1 MNKQEWLL
9 NQIAQFP
16 ELSARELASYLNDKV
31 LVDNPTPIGQVP
43 VVPTLEEVSDKVT
56 DTEVFEIG
64 ETEAYKR
71 ILDALNQNRPDWI
84 VGNLTT
90 LKRGLKLSQESY
102 DAILV
107 LLQRTELDPN
117 YQEQILISPAE
128 LAGYGVILVSD
139 VVMPNAVFSTSG
151 FLGDGTQL
159 TFINNLNSAML
170 TAGFTLLDS
179 YTNTGLYRV
188 WNFNTGG
195 TQTYKDLILE
205 FGFSNTS
212 VRLHTQRIFKL
223 GHIHKDRK
231 QRKFFL

>member
-1 MNKQEWLL
+1 MTKQEWLL

-43 VVPTLEEVSDKVT
+43 VVPTLEEVSAKVA
-56 DTEVFEIG
+56 DNEVFVIG

-102 DAILV
+102 DVILV
-107 LLQRTELDPN
+107 LLERTELDPN

-139 VVMPNAVFSTSG
+139 VEELF
-151 FLGDGTQL
+151 
-159 TFINNLNSAML
+159 
-170 TAGFTLLDS
+170 
-179 YTNTGLYRV
+179 
-188 WNFNTGG
+188 
-195 TQTYKDLILE
+195 
-205 FGFSNTS
+205 
-212 VRLHTQRIFKL
+212 
-223 GHIHKDRK
+223 
-231 QRKFFL
+231 

>member
-9 NQIAQFP
+9 TQISRFP

-43 VVPTLEEVSDKVT
+43 VVPTLEEVSSKVA
-56 DTEVFEIG
+56 DNEVFVIG

-139 VVMPNAVFSTSG
+139 VEELF
-151 FLGDGTQL
+151 
-159 TFINNLNSAML
+159 
-170 TAGFTLLDS
+170 
-179 YTNTGLYRV
+179 
-188 WNFNTGG
+188 
-195 TQTYKDLILE
+195 
-205 FGFSNTS
+205 
-212 VRLHTQRIFKL
+212 
-223 GHIHKDRK
+223 
-231 QRKFFL
+231 

>member
-9 NQIAQFP
+9 IQIAQFP

-102 DAILV
+102 DTILV
-107 LLQRTELDPN
+107 LLQTTELDPN

-139 VVMPNAVFSTSG
+139 VEELF
-151 FLGDGTQL
+151 
-159 TFINNLNSAML
+159 
-170 TAGFTLLDS
+170 
-179 YTNTGLYRV
+179 
-188 WNFNTGG
+188 
-195 TQTYKDLILE
+195 
-205 FGFSNTS
+205 
-212 VRLHTQRIFKL
+212 
-223 GHIHKDRK
+223 
-231 QRKFFL
+231 

>member
-1 MNKQEWLL
+1 MNKQQWLL

-16 ELSARELASYLNDKV
+16 ELPARELASYLNDKV

-56 DTEVFEIG
+56 DNEVFEIG

-84 VGNLTT
+84 VNNLTT
-90 LKRGLKLSQESY
+90 LKRGGKLSQESF

-139 VVMPNAVFSTSG
+139 VEELF
-151 FLGDGTQL
+151 
-159 TFINNLNSAML
+159 
-170 TAGFTLLDS
+170 
-179 YTNTGLYRV
+179 
-188 WNFNTGG
+188 
-195 TQTYKDLILE
+195 
-205 FGFSNTS
+205 
-212 VRLHTQRIFKL
+212 
-223 GHIHKDRK
+223 
-231 QRKFFL
+231 

>member
-16 ELSARELASYLNDKV
+16 ELSARQLASYLNDKV

-43 VVPTLEEVSDKVT
+43 VVPTLEEVSSKVA
-56 DTEVFEIG
+56 DNEVFVIG

-107 LLQRTELDPN
+107 LLQRTKPDPN
-117 YQEQILISPAE
+117 YQAQVFLSPAE
-128 LAGYGVILVSD
+128 LAGYVVVLVNE
-139 VVMPNAVFSTSG
+139 VEE
-151 FLGDGTQL
+151 L
-159 TFINNLNSAML
+159 SAL
-170 TAGFTLLDS
+170 
-179 YTNTGLYRV
+179 
-188 WNFNTGG
+188 
-195 TQTYKDLILE
+195 
-205 FGFSNTS
+205 
-212 VRLHTQRIFKL
+212 KL
-223 GHIHKDRK
+223 
-231 QRKFFL
+231 FVT

>member
-43 VVPTLEEVSDKVT
+43 VVPTLEEVSVKVA
-56 DTEVFEIG
+56 DNEVFVIG

-139 VVMPNAVFSTSG
+139 VEELF
-151 FLGDGTQL
+151 
-159 TFINNLNSAML
+159 
-170 TAGFTLLDS
+170 
-179 YTNTGLYRV
+179 
-188 WNFNTGG
+188 
-195 TQTYKDLILE
+195 
-205 FGFSNTS
+205 
-212 VRLHTQRIFKL
+212 
-223 GHIHKDRK
+223 
-231 QRKFFL
+231 

>member
-1 MNKQEWLL
+1 MTKQKWLL

-43 VVPTLEEVSDKVT
+43 VVPTLEEVSAKVA
-56 DTEVFEIG
+56 DNEVFEIG

-71 ILDALNQNRPDWI
+71 ILDALNQNRLDWI

-90 LKRGLKLSQESY
+90 LKRGGKLSQESF

-128 LAGYGVILVSD
+128 LAGYEVVS
-139 VVMPNAVFSTSG
+139 VNEIEE
-151 FLGDGTQL
+151 LL
-159 TFINNLNSAML
+159 T
-170 TAGFTLLDS
+170 T
-179 YTNTGLYRV
+179 
-188 WNFNTGG
+188 
-195 TQTYKDLILE
+195 
-205 FGFSNTS
+205 
-212 VRLHTQRIFKL
+212 
-223 GHIHKDRK
+223 
-231 QRKFFL
+231 